1 MNQLPCN
8 SLGDL
13 ITSIERVEVVSVT
26 FFSFLRSA
34 IDCEN
39 NQSAFM
45 PRASLARVY
54 NSPRILGVQL
64 RLRSAGAAESRQCGV
79 IDMGDILRI
88 TLQLAGCDKRYGNN
102 C

>member
-1 MNQLPCN
+1 M
-8 SLGDL
+8 
-13 ITSIERVEVVSVT
+13 VSVT
-26 FFSFLRSA
+26 FFSFLGSA